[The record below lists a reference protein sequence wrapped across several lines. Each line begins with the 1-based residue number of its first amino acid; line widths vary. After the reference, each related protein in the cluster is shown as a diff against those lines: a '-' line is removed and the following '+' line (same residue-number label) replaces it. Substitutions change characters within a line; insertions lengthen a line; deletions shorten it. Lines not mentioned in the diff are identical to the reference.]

1 MQNYNVSPQEAAQ
14 ELLARRQARK
24 GLIDFTRYTFPKF
37 QPGAHHIQIA
47 QALESVER
55 GECDRLMI
63 FAPPRHTKSELASRR
78 FPAWYLGKHPD
89 RQVITTTYAGE
100 FAQDFGRDVR
110 EIVQSQEF
118 GRLFEDV
125 TLAADSAA
133 RGRWHTNSGG
143 VYFAVGVGGPIT
155 GRGAHLA
162 LIDDPVKNRQE
173 AESELIREQVW
184 HWYTS
189 TLRTRLMPGGAI
201 VLICCMTGDTPV
213 LMSDWSEK
221 PLRDVRAGDE
231 VMSYECGNLVPQRVL
246 NWVNHGPDNVYE
258 IRTTHATVK
267 ANERHPFLVDRDGSN
282 QWIRV
287 RNLRVGDRVVSI
299 GESGAESHASFVKS
313 QRVRSDIAT
322 RITTSTNGQV
332 VIGHLR
338 SMLNRAVKRI
348 CAIGMELMRQIT
360 MPCYSPSMVSAPSA
374 AADWTANASSSALT
388 MIMQRAMSAACY
400 VTDAILR
407 SGTAQPP
414 RGLKAARNISE
425 IISIREV
432 GREDVFDIQVERTEN
447 FIANGLVSHNTRWH
461 EDDLAGRLLD
471 RMKHGGEQWKVVSL
485 PAINESGAAL
495 WPEWYPLNELERIK
509 STIGPRDWLSLYQQT
524 PTAESGT
531 YFKRDWFRR
540 YTEAPTSLNCYVTG
554 DFAVSADE
562 GDYTELAVWG
572 VDSTDK
578 VYALD
583 WWAGRKTADVWIDRL
598 LDLVEANKALRFV
611 GEMGPIRRAIEPLL
625 ERRMRER
632 GVFVACEWLPT
643 NADKAAQA
651 RSFQGLASLGRVYWP
666 QVEWAERVIDQCLR
680 FPGGRFD
687 DAVDACSIFGRFI
700 ASTWAARTE
709 PAPVATDWDAP
720 LRIGDFFK
728 KAS

>member
-1 MQNYNVSPQEAAQ
+1 MAAQ
-14 ELLARRQARK
+14 ELLARRRAR
-24 GLIDFTRYTFPKF
+24 GSLIDFTRYTFPKF
-37 QPGAHHIQIA
+37 QPGSHHLEIA

-78 FPAWYLGKHPD
+78 FPAWYLGRHPD

-110 EIVQSQEF
+110 EIVQSHEYS
-118 GRLFEDV
+118 RLFEDV

-133 RGRWHTNSGG
+133 RGRWHTNHGG

-189 TLRTRLMPGGAI
+189 TLRTRLMPGGSI
-201 VLICCMTGDTPV
+201 VLVC
-213 LMSDWSEK
+213 
-221 PLRDVRAGDE
+221 
-231 VMSYECGNLVPQRVL
+231 
-246 NWVNHGPDNVYE
+246 
-258 IRTTHATVK
+258 
-267 ANERHPFLVDRDGSN
+267 
-282 QWIRV
+282 
-287 RNLRVGDRVVSI
+287 
-299 GESGAESHASFVKS
+299 
-313 QRVRSDIAT
+313 
-322 RITTSTNGQV
+322 
-332 VIGHLR
+332 
-338 SMLNRAVKRI
+338 
-348 CAIGMELMRQIT
+348 
-360 MPCYSPSMVSAPSA
+360 
-374 AADWTANASSSALT
+374 
-388 MIMQRAMSAACY
+388 
-400 VTDAILR
+400 
-407 SGTAQPP
+407 
-414 RGLKAARNISE
+414 
-425 IISIREV
+425 
-432 GREDVFDIQVERTEN
+432 
-447 FIANGLVSHNTRWH
+447 TRWH

-485 PAINESGAAL
+485 PAVNDAGEAL
-495 WPEWYPLNELERIK
+495 WPEWYPLSELDRLK

-531 YFKRDWFRR
+531 YFKREWFRR
-540 YTEAPTSLNCYVTG
+540 YTEAPTNVNCYVTG
-554 DFAVSADE
+554 DFAVSDGQ

-572 VDSTDK
+572 VDPQDK

-583 WWAGRKTADVWIDRL
+583 WWAGRKTADVWVDRL
-598 LDLVEANKALRFV
+598 LHFCDKYKALRFI

-625 ERRMRER
+625 DKRMREC
-632 GVFVACEWLPT
+632 GIFATCEWLPT
-643 NADKAAQA
+643 NAEKTAQA
-651 RSFQGLASLGRVYWP
+651 RSFQGLSSLGRIYWP
-666 QVEWAERVIDQCLR
+666 HVEWAERVIDQCLR

-700 ASTWAARTE
+700 ASTWGARAE
-709 PAPVATDWDAP
+709 PAPVGNEWDAP

>member
-14 ELLARRQARK
+14 ELLARRQARN

-201 VLICCMTGDTPV
+201 VLIC
-213 LMSDWSEK
+213 
-221 PLRDVRAGDE
+221 
-231 VMSYECGNLVPQRVL
+231 
-246 NWVNHGPDNVYE
+246 
-258 IRTTHATVK
+258 
-267 ANERHPFLVDRDGSN
+267 
-282 QWIRV
+282 
-287 RNLRVGDRVVSI
+287 
-299 GESGAESHASFVKS
+299 
-313 QRVRSDIAT
+313 
-322 RITTSTNGQV
+322 
-332 VIGHLR
+332 
-338 SMLNRAVKRI
+338 
-348 CAIGMELMRQIT
+348 
-360 MPCYSPSMVSAPSA
+360 
-374 AADWTANASSSALT
+374 
-388 MIMQRAMSAACY
+388 
-400 VTDAILR
+400 
-407 SGTAQPP
+407 
-414 RGLKAARNISE
+414 
-425 IISIREV
+425 
-432 GREDVFDIQVERTEN
+432 
-447 FIANGLVSHNTRWH
+447 TRWH
-461 EDDLAGRLLD
+461 EDDLAGRLLE
-471 RMKHGGEQWKVVSL
+471 RMKHGGEQWKVISL
-485 PAINESGAAL
+485 PAVNDAGEAL
-495 WPEWYPLNELERIK
+495 WPEWYPLSELERIK
-509 STIGPRDWLSLYQQT
+509 ATIGPRDWLSLYQQT

-598 LDLVEANKALRFV
+598 LDLVESYKVLRFV

-643 NADKAAQA
+643 NADKPAQA
-651 RSFQGLASLGRVYWP
+651 RSFQGLASMGRIYWP

-700 ASTWAARTE
+700 ASTWAARSE